1 MVEQTP
7 PKQGEMAGLPG
18 LWGRSIAGSNRDGPA
33 LVAKLK
39 VSTAGKTVGFGKN
52 NFWELT

>member
-1 MVEQTP
+1 MVV
-7 PKQGEMAGLPG
+7 LPG
-18 LWGRSIAGSNRDGPA
+18 LWGKSIAGSNRDGPA